1 MAYQLSFSSDAV
13 KDIQKLDTAI
23 KKRLQK
29 KFAEIA
35 ENSDINKIA
44 KQLVNF
50 DAGQY
55 RLRVGDYR
63 IIFDLTGTTIFI
75 LRVRHR
81 REVYR

>member
-1 MAYQLSFSSDAV
+1 MAYQLSFSSEAV
-13 KDIQKLDTAI
+13 KDIQKLDTVV

-29 KFAEIA
+29 KFVEIA
-35 ENSDINKIA
+35 ENSDIKKTA
-44 KQLVNF
+44 KRLVNF

-63 IIFDLTGTTIFI
+63 IIFDMSGTTLFV

-81 REVYR
+81 REVYK

>member
-1 MAYQLSFSSDAV
+1 MAYQLSFSSAAV
-13 KDIQKLDTAI
+13 KDIQKLDTVI

-29 KFAEIA
+29 KFTEIA
-35 ENSDINKIA
+35 ENSDIKKIA
-44 KQLVNF
+44 RQLVNF

-63 IIFDLTGTTIFI
+63 IIFDMSGTTLFI

>member
-1 MAYQLSFSSDAV
+1 MAYQLSFSSEAV
-13 KDIQKLDTAI
+13 KDIQKLDTVV

-29 KFAEIA
+29 KFVEIA
-35 ENSDINKIA
+35 ENNDIKKVA

-55 RLRVGDYR
+55 RIRIGNYR
-63 IIFDLTGTTIFI
+63 IIFDISGTTLFI

-81 REVYR
+81 REVYK